1 MSAFKTTLLS
11 LLATLALAAPAPS
24 ADATALSG
32 DFTHYTTGLGAC
44 GVTHSDPDYVV
55 ALSTM
60 LFDPS
65 TPGGNPSHNTLCGR
79 QIKASYGGKTIT
91 VTVAD
96 RCEGCPGVNDLDLSP
111 SAFQNFASLGEGR
124 IEGTW
129 EWA

>member
-1 MSAFKTTLLS
+1 MFVLKTILLS

-24 ADATALSG
+24 ADAAALSG
-32 DFTHYTTGLGAC
+32 DFTHYATGLGAC
-44 GVTHSDPDYVV
+44 GITHSESDYVV

-65 TPGGNPSHNTLCGR
+65 TPNGNPNHNTLCGR

-96 RCEGCPGVNDLDLSP
+96 CCEGCPGVNDLDLSP

-124 IEGTW
+124 IKGTW

>member
-1 MSAFKTTLLS
+1 MPSRPRPPLPT
-11 LLATLALAAPAPS
+11 AA
-24 ADATALSG
+24 ALSG
-32 DFTHYTTGLGAC
+32 DFTHYATGLGAC
-44 GVTHSDPDYVV
+44 GITHSDSNYIV

-65 TPGGNPSHNTLCGR
+65 TPNGNPNHNTLCGR
-79 QIKASYGGKTIT
+79 QIKASYGGRTIT

-96 RCEGCPGVNDLDLSP
+96 CCEGCPGVNDLDLSP

-124 IEGTW
+124 IKGTW